1 MKDELYVLSYFGV
14 FLFTMNTYYL
24 VSREPLLVVRNV
36 NGLFKETKKI
46 ALLSALTNL
55 GISLLLVK
63 PLGIV
68 GILLG
73 TFLTHF
79 IIDFFMSVQLVY
91 PKVFGLPSWNY
102 YKFVLLR
109 TLIMFGLTFI
119 GLWGWRLIF
128 PTGVSHLVIWF
139 IGAASLG
146 LIVLAAYLMI
156 YYLLFSDFRDFVQ
169 RSMKLFKRKKGNH

>member
-1 MKDELYVLSYFGV
+1 M
-14 FLFTMNTYYL
+14 
-24 VSREPLLVVRNV
+24 RNV

-109 TLIMFGLTFI
+109 TFNYVWTYFYRTLGMETD
-119 GLWGWRLIF
+119 F
-128 PTGVSHLVIWF
+128 PNGC
-139 IGAASLG
+139 
-146 LIVLAAYLMI
+146 
-156 YYLLFSDFRDFVQ
+156 
-169 RSMKLFKRKKGNH
+169 